1 VFHLIYEFKLKPTR
15 SQVVTFEEWL
25 EQCRRVYNYAL
36 RERKDWV
43 NSRKCQVNACSIK
56 SEYIIPA
63 NTPAPTYNS
72 QAVALTQAKKN
83 IPVLN
88 QVHSQVLQQTLKR
101 LQLAFEGMWKNG
113 RGFPRFKKVGRMQSF
128 VFPVLGKEPIQGNQV
143 KLPKIGLVKFKQSRP
158 IPEDVAIK
166 QARIVKRASGWY
178 VQLTL
183 QWKVDVPQISLTG
196 TSLGIDVGLM
206 HFAAASNG
214 KTFPNPRPFK
224 RLESKLKSL
233 QKKVSSKR
241 FGSNNRKKAQAKV
254 SRLHE
259 RIANTRK
266 NYHWELAHNL
276 CDLADMIFAEQL
288 NIKGLARGMLGK
300 SCLDAGWGQF
310 LDILSQCCFKRGVY
324 FQKVPACMTSQTC
337 PKCLKETGK
346 KKLSERIHKC
356 QHCGYTC
363 DRDIAAA
370 QVVEI
375 RGLEAVGHTV
385 VKLLEGKGSV
395 LEDIKL
401 CLPVKEESPAFEPG
415 ECQKICRDVPWH
427 VFRFV

>member
-1 VFHLIYEFKLKPTR
+1 MFNLIYEFKLKPT
-15 SQVVTFEEWL
+15 SAQVVTFEEWL

-36 RERKDWV
+36 CERKDWV
-43 NSRKCQVNACSIK
+43 NSRKCQINACSIK

-63 NTPAPTYNS
+63 DQPAPTYNS

-83 IPVLN
+83 IPVLK

-113 RGFPRFKKVGRMQSF
+113 RGFPRYKKTGRMRSF
-128 VFPVLGKEPIQGNQV
+128 VFPSLGVNPVQGNQI
-143 KLPKIGLVKFKQSRP
+143 KLPKIGLVRFIQSRP
-158 IPEDVAIK
+158 IPEDATIK
-166 QARIVKRASGWY
+166 QARIVRRASGWY

-183 QWKVDVPQISLTG
+183 QWKVDIPEISPSG

-206 HFAAASNG
+206 HFAATSNG

-233 QKKVSSKR
+233 QKKASSKR

-276 CDLADMIFAEQL
+276 CDWADMIFAENL
-288 NIKGLARGMLGK
+288 NLKGLARGMLAK

-324 FQKVPACMTSQTC
+324 FQKVDAKGTSQTC

-346 KKLSERIHKC
+346 KKLSKRVHKC

-363 DRDIAAA
+363 NRDVAAA

-385 VKLLEGKGSV
+385 GKLSEGKGNIP
-395 LEDIKL
+395 EDVKL
-401 CLPVKEESPAFEPG
+401 CLPMKKESPALL
-415 ECQKICRDVPWH
+415 
-427 VFRFV
+427 